1 MRIKLLQLPLHVALL
16 GVLLCGCRRQT
27 SGNSAKPPEPIPVS
41 TVRLHRGEITRS
53 ISLPG
58 AIFAL
63 QSATL
68 YAKIPGYLKTIAVD
82 KGDAVTQGEVL
93 AQIEDPELL
102 AEQPKYEA
110 ELAVAETNY
119 TRIRAAAQKAPDL
132 VMPETVDDTRG
143 QRDVA
148 RANLKR
154 INDLLAYS
162 QIIAPFDGI
171 VTRRWVDPGA
181 FIPAATSG
189 SVAGPTAVVTVMD
202 FSRVRVDVAVP
213 ENEVPFV
220 TTATPATMMAEEL
233 PGRAFTGDVTRFEYA
248 LDQTTKTMIAEIE
261 IANPDRALRPGMY
274 VTVKLGV
281 ERKTDALLAPV
292 GAVLAEKIGSSV
304 FTVED
309 GKAKKIPVQTGF
321 SDGTNLEIVSGI
333 QSGQAVILLGNQT
346 LNNGQPVT
354 TK

>member
-1 MRIKLLQLPLHVALL
+1 MNPLQFSLCAALL
-16 GVLLCGCRRQT
+16 GVVFCGCRRDAAED
-27 SGNSAKPPEPIPVS
+27 SAKPPAPIHVS

-53 ISLPG
+53 IPLPG
-58 AIFAL
+58 NVFPL
-63 QSATL
+63 QAATL

-102 AEQPKYEA
+102 AERPKYEA

-119 TRIRAAAQKAPDL
+119 ARIRAAAQKAPDL
-132 VMPETVDDTRG
+132 VMPETVDDARG

-171 VTRRWVDPGA
+171 VTRRWVDTGA

-189 SVAGPTAVVTVMD
+189 SAANPAAVVTIMD
-202 FSRVRVDVAVP
+202 FSRARVDVAVP
-213 ENEVPFV
+213 ENEVPSI
-220 TTATPATMMAEEL
+220 TTATPATITAEEF
-233 PGRAFTGDVTRFEYA
+233 PGREFTDNVTRFEYA

-281 ERKTDALLAPV
+281 ERKADALLAPIS
-292 GAVLAEKIGSSV
+292 AVLTEKTGPSV
-304 FTVED
+304 FTVEA
-309 GKAKKIPVQTGF
+309 GKALKTPVKTGF
-321 SDGTNLEIVSGI
+321 SDGTNVEIITGVKSD
-333 QSGQAVILLGNQT
+333 QAVIVLGNQT

-354 TK
+354 TR

>member
-1 MRIKLLQLPLHVALL
+1 MNLLQFPLRAVLLAVA
-16 GVLLCGCRRQT
+16 LCGCSRIT
-27 SGNSAKPPEPIPVS
+27 GKSSAKTPEPIPVS
-41 TVRLHRGEITRS
+41 VVRLHRGEITRS
-53 ISLPG
+53 IALPG
-58 AIFAL
+58 NVFAL

-82 KGDAVTQGEVL
+82 KGDAVTQSEVL

-102 AEQPKYEA
+102 AERPKYEA

-119 TRIRAAAQKAPDL
+119 ARIRAAAQKAPDL
-132 VMPETVDDTRG
+132 VMPETVDDVRG

-189 SVAGPTAVVTVMD
+189 SVARPTAVVTVMD

-220 TTATPATMMAEEL
+220 TTATPATITAEEL

-248 LDQTTKTMIAEIE
+248 LDQTTKTMTAEIE

-274 VTVKLGV
+274 VTVKLGI
-281 ERKTDALLAPV
+281 ERKADALLAPV
-292 GAVLAEKIGSSV
+292 DVVLMEKIGPSV

-309 GKAKKIPVQTGF
+309 GKALKTPVKTGF
-321 SDGTNLEIVSGI
+321 SDGTNVEIVSGI